1 METLNKYL
9 ELVKN
14 FFKKLY
20 TDFKN
25 SIRQV
30 SIDGINWT
38 ALIALHAVTVPS
50 LLALMTDITDVTPPI
65 DMIVI
70 LWAAMGLLY
79 IKSILE
85 KNVVS
90 IIIIGMGFIVQS
102 VMMALIFFK

>member
-14 FFKKLY
+14 FFNKLY

-79 IKSILE
+79 IRSILE
-85 KNVVS
+85 RNVVS